1 MTNAKIKFRIG
12 KEIVKY
18 AQIAQSVEQ
27 RTENPRVGGS
37 IPPLGTKQA
46 RLARRRP
53 SMEWSC
59 GARKPVRR
67 PERTLHGMVVR
78 STKPVRTKTRFYE
91 ALPYYRTMFSAL
103 ISEINGY

>member
-46 RLARRRP
+46 RLARGRP

-59 GARKPVRR
+59 EARKP
-67 PERTLHGMVVR
+67 G
-78 STKPVRTKTRFYE
+78 RTKTRFYE
-91 ALPYYRTMFSAL
+91 ALLCYRTMFSAL